1 MSDAFL
7 ETLDLEPTSPPRASI
22 IWLHGLGANMHDF
35 EPIVPELNIADS
47 MAVRF
52 VFPNAPTRPVT
63 VNGGMVMRAW
73 FDVLGLEPT
82 SLQDEAG
89 IRGSEEQLRAL
100 IEREKGLGVPVGK
113 ILLAGFSQGGA
124 VALQTGLRYPES
136 LAGIVALSTFV
147 TLESSLASEVS
158 EANREIPIFMAHG
171 EHDPLIPVE
180 MGRLSRQKLESL
192 GYSVGWHEYPMQ
204 HAVCPQEIGDIGKWL
219 RARLAVS

>member
-1 MSDAFL
+1 MIVVLAGTNRPGCNTLKVAEQVHDIL
-7 ETLDLEPTSPPRASI
+7 EAGAQEVRLLNLQDLPPA
-22 IWLHGLGANMHDF
+22 LF
-35 EPIVPELNIADS
+35 EPASYGDKPEAFAPFQDAIRDADGILTVLPEYNGS
-47 MAVRF
+47 
-52 VFPNAPTRPVT
+52 FP
-63 VNGGMVMRAW
+63 G
-73 FDVLGLEPT
+73 VLKYFIDML
-82 SLQDEAG
+82 
-89 IRGSEEQLRAL
+89 
-100 IEREKGLGVPVGK
+100 K
-113 ILLAGFSQGGA
+113 F
-124 VALQTGLRYPES
+124 PES